1 MVESA
6 NYVPPVFMHWRLD
19 NYKLFLVS
27 NIFMYIYM
35 YVCMY
40 VCVCVFQ
47 EIGKMLTLA
56 ADTIHELSQPSPSS
70 EKVDYKTKDFL
81 KTVEVSL
88 NYYVGVNTCIAIR
101 NLAITYTSPKQL
113 ATIILLP
120 WKWLLFIDCWI
131 VSFNEEMEGEGGFV
145 VIDKLNCY
153 YLKITSLAL
162 ILINTFRRHVFS
174 EL

>member
-19 NYKLFLVS
+19 NCKLFLVTIQQYFYVH
-27 NIFMYIYM
+27 NTCM

-40 VCVCVFQ
+40 VCVFQ

-88 NYYVGVNTCIAIR
+88 V
-101 NLAITYTSPKQL
+101 
-113 ATIILLP
+113 
-120 WKWLLFIDCWI
+120 
-131 VSFNEEMEGEGGFV
+131 
-145 VIDKLNCY
+145 
-153 YLKITSLAL
+153 
-162 ILINTFRRHVFS
+162 
-174 EL
+174 